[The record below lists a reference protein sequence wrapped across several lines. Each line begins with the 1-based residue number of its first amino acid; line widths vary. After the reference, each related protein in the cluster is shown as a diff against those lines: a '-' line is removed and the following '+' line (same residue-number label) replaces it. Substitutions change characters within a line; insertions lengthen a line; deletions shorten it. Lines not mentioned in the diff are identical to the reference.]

1 MEQELQW
8 IVQNLRAIIAD
19 LNDECSVGTGITLDT
34 VEGYKWRVEL
44 IYREMLAKEIVS
56 GQLLD
61 AEKNALDCF
70 AKAFEAIN
78 YLVDTLMS
86 CPGSMGIIAAKQAP
100 VILTGAVGRPAF
112 EISIH
117 QLQYLVENRFSVP
130 QIAELLGVSVSSVR
144 R

>member
-1 MEQELQW
+1 M
-8 IVQNLRAIIAD
+8 
-19 LNDECSVGTGITLDT
+19 STGITLDT

-78 YLVDTLMS
+78 YFRGWGGGGGVFKKYTPPKNYTPLHNCDT
-86 CPGSMGIIAAKQAP
+86 KVAP
-100 VILTGAVGRPAF
+100 Y
-112 EISIH
+112 SH
-117 QLQYLVENRFSVP
+117 
-130 QIAELLGVSVSSVR
+130 
-144 R
+144 